1 MLHGCKQNP
10 DDFAAGTR
18 MNERAREEGFFV
30 LYPSQSSL
38 ANPARCWNWYSP
50 DNLKPGQGEAGL
62 IAALIN
68 EVVAHFPVDPE
79 RIYVAGLS
87 AGGGMAADLVRAYP
101 KLFAGVGIH
110 SGVPAGVAHDLF
122 SAMAVMRG
130 RTPRHTR
137 FRPPTPDAM
146 DAAYPT
152 GPGPGV
158 PTIVFHGDEDKVS
171 YPVNGERIIAGAL
184 ASFSEAPRGVSG
196 LVIPGGP
203 GRDPAVGKGRDKGND
218 KGTDKGEDKGKP
230 GTDGIGPGHASDH
243 PAPVEVDEG
252 RTAQGRTWTR
262 TVYADDAGRL
272 FAEHWALHGF
282 GHAWSGGSPQG
293 SYTDADGPDATR
305 EMLRFF
311 HEASRRRAAASAAG
325 PQARRTRL
333 RWRAVPPA

>member
-18 MNERAREEGFFV
+18 MNERAREDGFFV

-50 DNLKPGQGEAGL
+50 DNLKTGQGEAGL
-62 IAALIN
+62 IAALID
-68 EVVAHFPVDPE
+68 EVVAHYPIDPE

-87 AGGGMAADLVRAYP
+87 AGGGMAADLVRTYP
-101 KLFAGVGIH
+101 EVFAGVAIH

-122 SAMAVMRG
+122 SAMALMRG
-130 RTPRHTR
+130 RSPSHPRS
-137 FRPPTPDAM
+137 RPPTPDAM

-171 YPVNGERIIAGAL
+171 YPVNGERIIAHAL
-184 ASFSEAPRGVSG
+184 ASFSEMPREVSG

-203 GRDPAVGKGRDKGND
+203 VRGPAS
-218 KGTDKGEDKGKP
+218 DKGKAD
-230 GTDGIGPGHASDH
+230 TDGIGSADVAGN
-243 PAPVEVDEG
+243 PALVEIDEG
-252 RTAQGRTWTR
+252 KTAQGRTWTR

-293 SYTDADGPDATR
+293 SYTDEDGPDATR

-311 HEASRRRAAASAAG
+311 HEASRRRATRSAAD
-325 PQARRTRL
+325 PQLRRARP